1 MSCRAAV
8 RFTVCVPALALV
20 NDDVVFTDVNVLLAL
35 TEPLAKLALP
45 KATVPV
51 ALVVMAELVVV
62 SNTLSETEPL
72 VVIVTLALLITAL
85 LVPILVLDPPTKV

>member
-20 NDDVVFTDVNVLLAL
+20 KLLVVLTAVKLVLVL
-35 TEPLAKLALP
+35 TEPLAKATLP

-51 ALVVMAELVVV
+51 AFVVIALLVVV
-62 SNTLSETEPL
+62 SNTLSETLPL

-85 LVPILVLDPPTKV
+85 LVPTRVELPPTKV

>member
-1 MSCRAAV
+1 MSCSAAV
-8 RFTVCVPALALV
+8 RLTICVPPLALV
-20 NDDVVFTDVNVLLAL
+20 KLLVVLTAVKLVLVF

-45 KATVPV
+45 KAAVPV